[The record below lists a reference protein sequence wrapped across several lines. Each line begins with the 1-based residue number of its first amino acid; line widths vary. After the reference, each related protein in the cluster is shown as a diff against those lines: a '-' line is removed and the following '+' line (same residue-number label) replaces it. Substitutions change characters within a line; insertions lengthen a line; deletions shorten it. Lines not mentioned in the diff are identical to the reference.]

1 MEYAE
6 LRAQVDTYAKRMHAA
21 GMVVGTAG
29 NVSARVPGENRVAI
43 TPSSLAYQDMTAE
56 DVQVVDLDGNQIT
69 NGRPPSFE
77 LGVHLGVYRAR
88 EDVGAVFHTHATY
101 SSILASLRRPLPPVI
116 EELVPYV
123 GGQVEVA
130 DYAMSASPDLATN
143 VVRAL
148 ADRCAVFLANHG
160 NLCCGKDLARA
171 FKNAELVER
180 VAQIYVL
187 GSFMGQPV
195 PLPNEI
201 VESEKVMYDAMR
213 KYG

>member
-6 LRAQVDTYAKRMHAA
+6 LRAQVDAYAKRMHAA

-29 NVSARVPGENRVAI
+29 NVSARVPGEHLVAI

-56 DVQVVDLDGNQIT
+56 DVQVVDLEGNQVT

-77 LGVHLGVYRAR
+77 MGVHLAVYRAR

-130 DYAMSASPDLATN
+130 EYAQSASPDLAKN
-143 VVRAL
+143 VVHAL
-148 ADRCAVFLANHG
+148 AERSAVFLANHG
-160 NLCCGKDLARA
+160 NLCCGRDLARA

-195 PLPNEI
+195 SLPTEI